1 MRRLHQERSARG
13 GGVRPV
19 SVVTTGV
26 TVERHLTRE
35 LQNKKIPNKEIP
47 DKESVSEIAEGARR
61 GDKKAAD
68 KSVALLGALES
79 WERKNDNARQTAD
92 VTGKFHFV
100 DRESI

>member
-1 MRRLHQERSARG
+1 MRRLHQERSAHG

-35 LQNKKIPNKEIP
+35 LQSKKISN
-47 DKESVSEIAEGARR
+47 KESVSEIAEGARR
-61 GDKKAAD
+61 GDKKAVD
-68 KSVALLGALES
+68 KSVDLLRALES